1 MRIKKL
7 LLISCFFLL
16 VFTITACGRRGDPIA
31 IAPYKVGIDLPTGQA
46 GSYREIGFVKDLKTF
61 IKDAAVYLS
70 WGMPDDKDFPE
81 ETIKGFIIFRAD
93 IAEGVPVE
101 ECKCLFRSIDF
112 IEPDSRASRLFGIIS
127 DETFEYL
134 DKKAIKGQSY
144 VYKIV
149 IKDKNNNIGKD
160 SNLVL
165 VRGIKYEPPEV
176 VITPPEAPTGVIAVY
191 TQKNIVLTWDEIRGK
206 GIKFYKIYRLD
217 SKGFVAIGETST
229 SAFTDKN
236 IASSRKYYYRVT
248 AVSDVEGPPSKE
260 IEVATGTP
268 WN

>member
-1 MRIKKL
+1 MRNKKL

-16 VFTITACGRRGDPIA
+16 IFTIAACGRRGDPIA
-31 IAPYKVGIDLPTGQA
+31 IAPYK
-46 GSYREIGFVKDLKTF
+46 EIGFVKDLKTF
-61 IKDAAVYLS
+61 IKDAAVYLT

-81 ETIKGFIIFRAD
+81 EAINGFIIFRAD

-112 IEPDSRASRLFGIIS
+112 IEPDSTASSLSGIIS

-134 DKKAIKGQSY
+134 DKKTIKGQSY
-144 VYKIV
+144 VYKVV
-149 IKDKNNNIGKD
+149 IKDKNNNMGKD

-165 VRGIKYEPPEV
+165 VRGIKHDPPEV

-191 TQKNIVLTWDEIRGK
+191 TQKSIVLTWDEMRGK
-206 GIKFYKIYRLD
+206 GIKFYKIYRSD
-217 SKGFVAIGETST
+217 GKGFVAIGKTPT

-236 IASSRKYYYRVT
+236 VASSGKYYYRVT

-260 IEVATGTP
+260 IEVATETP
-268 WN
+268 WD